1 MSLLIF
7 YLTDANRHY
16 TFDKFINLINKSLH
30 KTIWKLLIL
39 TSSNDNDF
47 YIEQLNKYEINYE
60 ISNFAP
66 YNNYLNKVNFAVEY
80 ATNNKFDYM
89 MKCDNDIFIKEDTLD
104 FMINNLNLLEN
115 KNNLTITPVLTSGI
129 PSVEYFIEQ
138 FLDETAKN
146 KMYDFFL
153 NTKFDNEIYLS
164 LNSIEQNKW
173 DKKIFFEGVR
183 NINHYFM
190 GIHPIRVNRDAIDY
204 LNEYII
210 KNKDRFLSN
219 LPLKIIDNDNSPYL
233 CNSIF
238 CIKTNIYREILNN
251 KSLFVDIFDEVPL
264 NKYCEI
270 NNMKHLY
277 VENGFAI
284 HMYYNWSVNHLEA
297 EKNFVNIFSIH
308 FRI

>member
-297 EKNFVNIFSIH
+297 EKNFVNMF
-308 FRI
+308 F